1 MIVMKKYLVNTY
13 EDHWVECDSAES
25 AAQEVIDLV
34 DDCYWD
40 DLLDDVWGETT
51 ICGLKYCTSRVLKM
65 ADEVVY
71 RCGKN
76 DWLDGEYREIVYSL
90 ERMVDGDEEDY
101 FGITV
106 RYEEVSDDEEDEE
119 DE

>member
-1 MIVMKKYLVNTY
+1 MEKYLVNTY
-13 EDHWVECDSAES
+13 GNHWVECDSAES
-25 AAQEVIDLV
+25 AAQEVIENV
-34 DDCYWD
+34 DDYYWD
-40 DLLDDVWGETT
+40 DLLDEAWGEVEVFGYT
-51 ICGLKYCTSRVLKM
+51 YCASRVLKLV
-65 ADEVVY
+65 DEIAY
-71 RCGKN
+71 NCGKH
-76 DWLDGEYREIVYSL
+76 DWLDGEYQDIVCSL

>member
-1 MIVMKKYLVNTY
+1 MEKYLVNTY
-13 EDHWVECDSAES
+13 DNHWVECDSAES
-25 AAQEVIDLV
+25 AAQEVIDCV
-34 DDCYWD
+34 DDYYWD
-40 DLLDDVWGETT
+40 DLLDDVYGEVK
-51 ICGLKYCTSRVLKM
+51 ICGYEYCASRVLSLV
-65 ADEVVY
+65 DEVAY

-90 ERMVDGDEEDY
+90 ERMVDGDEEEY

-106 RYEEVSDDEEDEE
+106 RYEEVYDDEEEEE